1 MGQGLGPAV
10 TTPRL
15 RSRAIQ
21 NPIVGVETAADPFTS
36 LLLAFYEQAAPR
48 YDDWAGGVHR
58 KAAARLAQLAAV
70 KPGELVVDAGCGTG
84 LFVRAVTSDGGRA
97 ARVLGVDVSQPM
109 LDIAEAG
116 CTNDPTVTFGRGIVE
131 DLVLRDNQVDVVAL
145 GLVLSDVADPEA
157 VLLEARRVLRP
168 GGRVVVS
175 EFRRSLQ
182 TEVDA
187 MFFTELRELALLFRI
202 PERPA
207 SHRLLGEPHVMRG
220 LLEEAGFGDVRTSSM
235 VVGNHTEDARAFV
248 ELMRD
253 EGPWTHTMVGLLGPV
268 ARERLER
275 RLTGTVRFSEEGGPF
290 LYHRPFTF
298 AVATRL

>member
-1 MGQGLGPAV
+1 MGVHA
-10 TTPRL
+10 
-15 RSRAIQ
+15 
-21 NPIVGVETAADPFTS
+21 AADPFTAQ
-36 LLLAFYEQAAPR
+36 LLDFYEHAAAR
-48 YDDWAGGVHR
+48 YDAWAGGVHR
-58 KAAARLAQLAAV
+58 KAAVRLSELADV
-70 KPGELVVDAGCGTG
+70 QPRELVVDAGCGTG
-84 LFVRAVTSDGGRA
+84 LFVRAITSQGRRP
-97 ARVLGVDVSQPM
+97 ARVLGVDISQPM
-109 LDIAEAG
+109 LDIAQAN
-116 CTNDPTVTFGRGIVE
+116 CSDDPTVTFGRGVVE
-131 DLVLRDNQVDVVAL
+131 DLVLREAQVDVVAL

-157 VLLEARRVLRP
+157 VLSEARRVLRP

-187 MFFTELRELALLFRI
+187 MFFTELRELALLIRI

-248 ELMRD
+248 DLMRD
-253 EGPWTHTMVGLLGPV
+253 EGPWTNTMVGLLGPV

-298 AVATRL
+298 AVATLLK

>member
-1 MGQGLGPAV
+1 MGV
-10 TTPRL
+10 D
-15 RSRAIQ
+15 
-21 NPIVGVETAADPFTS
+21 TATDPFTS
-36 LLLAFYEQAAPR
+36 LLLAFYQETAPR

-58 KAAARLAQLAAV
+58 KAANRLAQLAAV
-70 KPGELVVDAGCGTG
+70 QPAELVVDAGCGTG
-84 LFVRAVTSDGGRA
+84 LFVRAITTDGRRP

-109 LDIAEAG
+109 LDIAQAS
-116 CTNDPTVTFGRGIVE
+116 CTNDPTVTYGRGVVE
-131 DLVLRDNQVDVVAL
+131 DLVLREAQVDVVAL

-157 VLLEARRVLRP
+157 ALSEARRVLRP
-168 GGRVVVS
+168 GGRIVVS

-207 SHRLLGEPHVMRG
+207 ANRLLGEPHVLRG
-220 LLEEAGFGDVRTSSM
+220 LLEEAGFGGVRTSSM
-235 VVGNHTEDARAFV
+235 VVGNHTEDARTFV
-248 ELMRD
+248 DLMRD
-253 EGPWTHTMVGLLGPV
+253 EGPWTNTMVGLLGPA

-290 LYHRPFTF
+290 LYHRAFTF
-298 AVATRL
+298 AVATRLK